1 MKDLA
6 KAKYVN
12 IEERRANSIKTGFG
26 DIDKHIKGLRQEE
39 ITIVFGRNGEG
50 KSTIVSQMIAHH
62 INANGKA
69 YLYSGELGE
78 TKLQE
83 WLYKQIV
90 GGDDRHY
97 REVKTEYGNERELKP
112 YVIDKVKRWHKGR
125 LFIYDMKLDK
135 IRKDTKRLFEDMLEA
150 KKNGITLFVID
161 NLMTAYE
168 INERTQ
174 YADQA
179 NFVQA
184 CKDFARDNTVHVV
197 LIAHPN
203 KAKDELDYH
212 SEKGNLAKNDVSG
225 SGNISNKA
233 DNVIAVE
240 RIWKELGVIYDDSI
254 PDAFVSVLKER
265 EGGGRATYKYWFSH
279 KSLRFYNN
287 NTDLNVNYDWE
298 NKGKQTAFV
307 PANEDDPF

>member
-6 KAKYVN
+6 KAKYVPLQ
-12 IEERRANSIKTGFG
+12 ERRSKSIDTGFG

-50 KSTIVSQMIAHH
+50 KSTFVSQMIAHH
-62 INANGKA
+62 VNDNGKA

-90 GGDDRHY
+90 GANSKYY
-97 REVKTEYGNERELKP
+97 RSVLTRYGKEIELKP
-112 YVIDKVKRWHKGR
+112 YVIQKVKEWHKGR
-125 LFIYDMKLDK
+125 LFIYDMKVDK
-135 IRKDTKRLFEDMLEA
+135 IRKDTKRLFEDMLQA
-150 KKNGITLFVID
+150 KQNGITLFVVD
-161 NLMTAYE
+161 NLMTAFE

-174 YADQA
+174 YSDQA

-184 CKDFARDNTVHVV
+184 CKDFARDNAVHVV
-197 LIAHPN
+197 IIAHPN
-203 KAKDELDYH
+203 KAKEELD
-212 SEKGNLAKNDVSG
+212 SNSDKGNLAKNDVSG

-240 RIWKELGVIYDDSI
+240 RLWKERGVEYEEGI

-265 EGGGRATYKYWFSH
+265 EGGGRATYKYWFGH

-287 NTDLNVNYDWE
+287 KTDLEVSYDWE
-298 NKGKQTAFV
+298 NNGKQTGFV
-307 PANEDDPF
+307 TDNGDAPF